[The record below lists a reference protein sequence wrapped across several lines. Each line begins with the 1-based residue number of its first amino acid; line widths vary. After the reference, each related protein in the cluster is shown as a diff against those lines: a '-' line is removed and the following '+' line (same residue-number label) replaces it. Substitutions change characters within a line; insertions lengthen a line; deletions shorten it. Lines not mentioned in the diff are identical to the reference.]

1 MLDDATRKALLIA
14 HLRESVLYYRAKE
27 NGLDVPDD
35 PPELLPE
42 LGIDMAALCAR
53 AVAALVEY
61 NLNGAAGDLLN
72 PGPEAR
78 EIAAEAVRRRLDGEH
93 LTPES
98 TRLTGWFRGGL

>member
-1 MLDDATRKALLIA
+1 MLDDETRRALLLA
-14 HLRESVLYYRAKE
+14 HLRESIAYFAAKE
-27 NGLDVPDD
+27 NGLDVPDEA
-35 PPELLPE
+35 PELLPE

-93 LTPES
+93 LTPED
-98 TRLTGWFRGGL
+98 FGLDPD